1 MMDFVEWKP
10 KQHGEKPPYWKS
22 EMPWAISPA
31 VPATAS
37 REPVWLAG
45 TIYSVPSDAVQA
57 PPVVH
62 VDRIETLTAENE
74 RLREALREI
83 ASDDFG
89 LQGLIEDGV
98 YEETE
103 TSRYY
108 AALVSWRRKRALAAL
123 EKQP

>member
-1 MMDFVEWKP
+1 MSEETDDLVKRLRGETEWTNQKP
-10 KQHGEKPPYWKS
+10 YFHAHTKCLE
-22 EMPWAISPA
+22 AA
-31 VPATAS
+31 
-37 REPVWLAG
+37 
-45 TIYSVPSDAVQA
+45 
-57 PPVVH
+57 
-62 VDRIETLTAENE
+62 DRIEALTAKNE
-74 RLREALREI
+74 RFREVLREI

-108 AALVSWRRKRALAAL
+108 AAHVSWRRKRALAAL